1 MSGAPTTGPGRVG
14 QRLRV
19 GVVGTGYWA
28 IWCHGTV
35 LAARDDIELVG
46 FWGRNLDRARR
57 TAAIAGEGVGYDD
70 LGRLLDEVEAVSF
83 AVSPEV
89 QASTAVRAARAGK
102 HLLLDKPLALDLP
115 AADEVAEAVIASG
128 VISLSFMTLL
138 FQRRFRDWVADA
150 RRLAVEFGPWEG
162 ASVTWAGTIDSA
174 GSPYANSVWRRS
186 RGGLW
191 DLGPHA
197 LSVVDQLLPAIETL
211 SATRG
216 PRDVVHVA
224 AAHHDRALSTFT
236 VTLTAPPG
244 TEEAS
249 VEIWGPAGRSE
260 LALPTDN
267 LREAFFSAVDEW
279 LAAIAA
285 ARPHDLDVSYGR
297 HLVAVLDAAERSLA
311 NGSATRPG

>member
-1 MSGAPTTGPGRVG
+1 MSASPTTAPDMARGP
-14 QRLRV
+14 LRV

-28 IWCHGTV
+28 SWCHGAV
-35 LAARDDIELVG
+35 LADRDDIDLVG
-46 FWGRNLDRARR
+46 FWGRDLDRARR
-57 TAAIAGEGVGYDD
+57 AAAVAGQGGGYDD

-89 QASTAVRAARAGK
+89 QASTAVRAAQAGK
-102 HLLLDKPLALDLP
+102 HLLLDKPLSLDLS

-138 FQRRFRDWVADA
+138 FQRRFRNWLAEA
-150 RRLAVEFGPWEG
+150 RRLADEFGPWEG
-162 ASVTWAGTIDSA
+162 VSVTWAGTIDAA
-174 GSPYANSVWRRS
+174 GPYANSVWRRD

-197 LSVVDQLLPAIETL
+197 FSVVDQVLPPIKTL

-216 PRDVVHVA
+216 PRDTVHIA
-224 AAHHDRALSTFT
+224 SEHHNESLSTVT

-249 VEIWGPAGRSE
+249 VEIWGPAGRSN
-260 LALPTDN
+260 LALPTDT
-267 LREAFFSAVDEW
+267 LREAFSSAVDEW

-311 NGSATRPG
+311 NGSATRPS